1 MNELEVGSVYAL
13 TDEETG
19 KPAEYKIVGLA
30 EVEGKQ
36 YAAIVPYGQ
45 EVEEYVIL
53 RIESTEE
60 ELIFASIEDD
70 DEWER
75 AAVYFDNEIF
85 GIVDH
90 DEN

>member
-1 MNELEVGSVYAL
+1 MNEIEVGNVYAL
-13 TDEETG
+13 TDEDSGEA
-19 KPAEYKIVGLA
+19 AEYKVVGLG
-30 EVEGKQ
+30 EVGGKQ

-53 RIESTEE
+53 RLENTEE

-70 DEWER
+70 DEWEA